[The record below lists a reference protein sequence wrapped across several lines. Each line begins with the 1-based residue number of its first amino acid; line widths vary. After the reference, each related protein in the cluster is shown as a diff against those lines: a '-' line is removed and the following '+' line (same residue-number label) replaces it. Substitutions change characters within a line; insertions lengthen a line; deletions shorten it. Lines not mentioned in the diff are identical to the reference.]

1 MRAVKLLSGGNG
13 MRAVKLL
20 SGVKLYVIRE
30 YAVMRDGATVCK
42 IADREGRCTW
52 VDASEL
58 EVVEV

>member
-1 MRAVKLLSGGNG
+1 MRAVK
-13 MRAVKLL
+13 MIE
-20 SGVKLYVIRE
+20 GVKLYVIRE
-30 YAVMRDGATVCK
+30 YAVMRDGAVVCK

>member
-1 MRAVKLLSGGNG
+1 MRAVK
-13 MRAVKLL
+13 MIKAVKL
-20 SGVKLYVIRE
+20 YIIRE
-30 YAVMRDGATVCK
+30 YAVMRDGAVVCK